1 MYEIIKNVITAGNYE
16 LKDILAKVDTL
27 WVQGSLTDSQ
37 RTDLITLARDNA
49 DPTNSYA
56 GLQRQ
61 VDTLYTNMGEMAAT
75 ITALTDRVTVLEGG
89 TVDPPITDEYPPYV
103 QPIGMHDAYK
113 IGDKITWNG
122 QRYIC
127 VAPEGIAVVWDPDVM
142 PGYWELVT
150 EVVA

>member
-16 LKDILAKVDTL
+16 LKDILTKIDTL

-37 RTDLITLARDNA
+37 HTDLITLARDNA

-61 VDTLYTNMGEMAAT
+61 VDTLFTNMAEMAAT

-89 TVDPPITDEYPPYV
+89 EITPPVTEEYPPYV
-103 QPIGMHDAYK
+103 QPTGAHDAYNT
-113 IGDKITWNG
+113 GDKVTYNG

-127 VAPEGIAVVWDPDVM
+127 RMDGCVWDPDTY
-142 PGYWELVT
+142 PEAWELVT
-150 EVVA
+150 ETPTE

>member
-1 MYEIIKNVITAGNYE
+1 MYEIIKNVIAAGSYE
-16 LKDILAKVDTL
+16 LKDILTKIDTL

-37 RTDLITLARDNA
+37 HTDLITLARDNA

-61 VDTLYTNMGEMAAT
+61 VDTLFANMAEMAAT

-89 TVDPPITDEYPPYV
+89 EITPPVTEEYPPYV
-103 QPIGMHDAYK
+103 QPTGAHDAYNT
-113 IGDKITWNG
+113 GDKVTYNG

-127 VAPEGIAVVWDPDVM
+127 RMDGCVWDPDTY
-142 PGYWELVT
+142 PEAWELVT
-150 EVVA
+150 ETPTE